1 MNHLVILPLPA
12 CHTLCWELLMGRPV
26 SSFQQPC
33 EIGNIS
39 PPAAEE
45 TGQSHTAHEG
55 QGGLE
60 PESAQLQN

>member
-1 MNHLVILPLPA
+1 
-12 CHTLCWELLMGRPV
+12 MGHPV

-39 PPAAEE
+39 PPTAEE
-45 TGQSHTAHEG
+45 TAQSHTAHEG

>member
-12 CHTLCWELLMGRPV
+12 YRTLCWELLMGRPV

-39 PPAAEE
+39 PPTAEE
-45 TGQSHTAHEG
+45 TAQSHTAHEG